1 MAILSVNLQEKP
13 PRVFISRLKP
23 DEQRK
28 DKQQDKR
35 QYRRVKKWE
44 LSELRIVDGK
54 SQDTEVSEPW
64 M

>member
-1 MAILSVNLQEKP
+1 M
-13 PRVFISRLKP
+13 FISRLKP

-54 SQDTEVSEPW
+54 SQDTEVSE
-64 M
+64 